1 MYPVSQAYKTAIR
14 ARTRTDSVTGVLTL
28 KDGTV
33 LALQPQDLIS
43 GSLTLD
49 NQCVTGEELAFG
61 CAYMGQA
68 ALSLR
73 TELDRYSFYGASLV
87 LTYALQL
94 ADGSWERVPLGC
106 YTVAEAE
113 RRALYVSIKAYDN
126 ILALQTRFDGEALRG
141 GRLHAAYGAG
151 RPRRAYA
158 GPDRAGDCG
167 FEPLRGAGAP
177 ADRGG
182 VFHPAGRCERDCPAA
197 GRLCRGRP
205 GRAAGYPAVCRKPLR
220 RTGRGG
226 AQ

>member
-33 LALQPQDLIS
+33 LPLQPQDLIS

-73 TELDRYSFYGASLV
+73 TELDRYSFHGASLV

-94 ADGSWERVPLGC
+94 PDGSWERVPLGC

-126 ILALQTRFDGEALRG
+126 ILPLQSRWDGTAIQG
-141 GRLHAAYGAG
+141 NAYEMLA
-151 RPRRAYA
+151 
-158 GPDRAGDCG
+158 
-167 FEPLRGAGAP
+167 
-177 ADRGG
+177 
-182 VFHPAGRCERDCPAA
+182 
-197 GRLCRGRP
+197 
-205 GRAAGYPAVCRKPLR
+205 
-220 RTGRGG
+220 
-226 AQ
+226 

>member
-33 LALQPQDLIS
+33 LPLQPQDLIS

-94 ADGSWERVPLGC
+94 PDGSWE
-106 YTVAEAE
+106 TVQTWT
-113 RRALYVSIKAYDN
+113 DN
-126 ILALQTRFDGEALRG
+126 CQRLLTARLPQGTRTDGLRLWADRTWG
-141 GRLHAAYGAG
+141 GQSAAVFEI
-151 RPRRAYA
+151 RAYS
-158 GPDRAGDCG
+158 
-167 FEPLRGAGAP
+167 
-177 ADRGG
+177 
-182 VFHPAGRCERDCPAA
+182 
-197 GRLCRGRP
+197 
-205 GRAAGYPAVCRKPLR
+205 
-220 RTGRGG
+220 
-226 AQ
+226 

>member
-94 ADGSWERVPLGC
+94 PDGS
-106 YTVAEAE
+106 
-113 RRALYVSIKAYDN
+113 
-126 ILALQTRFDGEALRG
+126 
-141 GRLHAAYGAG
+141 
-151 RPRRAYA
+151 
-158 GPDRAGDCG
+158 
-167 FEPLRGAGAP
+167 
-177 ADRGG
+177 
-182 VFHPAGRCERDCPAA
+182 
-197 GRLCRGRP
+197 
-205 GRAAGYPAVCRKPLR
+205 
-220 RTGRGG
+220 
-226 AQ
+226 